1 MNGVGKRIKFT
12 YSSLT
17 RCFPTASLGDGIAV
31 IAQFVEKRILLDAN
45 VLLTGLFVPQS
56 KSRQILRA
64 IQRRE
69 LPGYVIQNSIDEA
82 ETAISRAARGTGV
95 NLLRA
100 FREAMQIS
108 RLVVLPRVSRDESRA
123 FAAINGTADKALAA
137 AATKIS
143 AEICTNDLADFKNCD
158 RYGFKTRTPQQL
170 TDDGTVGLD
179 SVVPGILATPYQ
191 GTFYVELTQLNW
203 ANVRFPTVATETL
216 YLFDA
221 ERIGACY
228 FEAKSHSFVV
238 RLDDGPS
245 LSVSHGVV
253 RADSLPLK
261 VVVTYDC
268 MSEASIYIGTT
279 EKESTALSWHP
290 SGIAVD
296 AKTWIACDRRG
307 GNQVSGCVRLIY
319 GVPYLVSERAARN
332 MIAGV
337 TVNDPW
343 ERLSVEDMITLLV
356 RGTP

>member
-1 MNGVGKRIKFT
+1 
-12 YSSLT
+12 
-17 RCFPTASLGDGIAV
+17 
-31 IAQFVEKRILLDAN
+31 

-56 KSRQILRA
+56 KSRQILRV
-64 IQRRE
+64 IQRGE
-69 LPGYVIQNSIDEA
+69 LPGYVIQNSINEA
-82 ETAISRAARGTGV
+82 ETAIARAASRTGV

-100 FREAMQIS
+100 LREAMQIS
-108 RLVVLPRVSRDESRA
+108 RLVVLPRVSRNEGRA
-123 FAAINGTADKALAA
+123 FAAINGTGDKALAA

-143 AEICTNDLADFKNCD
+143 ADICTNDLADFKNCG

-170 TDDGTVGLD
+170 TDDGSVGLD
-179 SVVPGILATPYQ
+179 LVVPGILATPYQ

-203 ANVRFPTVATETL
+203 ANVAFATEATETL

-228 FEAKSHSFVV
+228 FEARSHSFV
-238 RLDDGPS
+238 DGPS

-296 AKTWIACDRRG
+296 AKTWIACNRRG
-307 GNQVSGCVRLIY
+307 ENQVNGCVRLIY

-332 MIAGV
+332 MITGV

-343 ERLSVEDMITLLV
+343 ERLSVEDMIRLLV
-356 RGTP
+356 RGS